1 MTATSLV
8 HALQISHKSTLPY
21 LADKDALR
29 AAWECLSVNLQIVDI
44 PGPEGSERIIG
55 GVLHGIVRRR
65 PSPDR

>member
-1 MTATSLV
+1 MTATSV
-8 HALQISHKSTLPY
+8 IHALQISQESTLPY
-21 LADKDALR
+21 LADKDALK

-44 PGPEGSERIIG
+44 PGPEGSEQTVG